1 MSRKYLN
8 GKWCVRC
15 GKTTPTPYLSKNLKL
30 LPEKGK
36 VLDIGCGNG
45 RNSRHMMSLGYK
57 VEPVDMAP
65 PKFGSKIILGQESLP
80 KKKYDIILANYILMF
95 LNQKERKFVMSEIQE
110 RSREGT
116 VLIMEMYP
124 AKDAHDYDFEK
135 IVAYYL
141 KKGWEKLRKSK
152 DKCVLRR
159 IEA

>member
-1 MSRKYLN
+1 
-8 GKWCVRC
+8 
-15 GKTTPTPYLSKNLKL
+15 
-30 LPEKGK
+30 
-36 VLDIGCGNG
+36 
-45 RNSRHMMSLGYK
+45 
-57 VEPVDMAP
+57 
-65 PKFGSKIILGQESLP
+65 
-80 KKKYDIILANYILMF
+80 
-95 LNQKERKFVMSEIQE
+95 MSEIQE

-116 VLIMEMYP
+116 VLVMEMYP